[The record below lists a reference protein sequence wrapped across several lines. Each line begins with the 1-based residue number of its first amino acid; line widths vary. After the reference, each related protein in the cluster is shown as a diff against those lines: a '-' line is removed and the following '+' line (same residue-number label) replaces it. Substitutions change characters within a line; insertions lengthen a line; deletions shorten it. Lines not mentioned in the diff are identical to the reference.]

1 MFAEKNTIVRQ
12 LDHTI
17 RCLIIESGIIAA
29 SPALYSQPINTRNM
43 PADPQNKPIIVAL
56 PHAYVVLPHSSAR
69 RNMIAVGAKSKN
81 PMISRD

>member
-1 MFAEKNTIVRQ
+1 MFAEKNSIVRQ

-29 SPALYSQPINTRNM
+29 SPALYSQPRNTGTM
-43 PADPQNKPIIVAL
+43 PAVPQNKPIIVAL
-56 PHAYVVLPHSSAR
+56 PQAYVVPPHSRAR

-81 PMISRD
+81 PMMSRD